1 MKVAINSCY
10 GGFNLSPA
18 AFITLAAHKGITVVQ
33 TNRSTRHFPSYATL
47 LGEPIYESHLYSSRT
62 DPDLIAVIEQLG
74 TKASGSCANL
84 RVIDIPD
91 DVKWELEDYDGYESI
106 HEVHRS
112 WS

>member
-10 GGFNLSPA
+10 GGFSLSSK
-18 AFITLAAHKGITVVQ
+18 AFIALAARNGIDVVQ
-33 TNRSTRHFPSYATL
+33 TSESGSCVKTYATSS
-47 LGEPIYESHLYSSRT
+47 GMPIYERDFCIDRA

-74 TKASGSCANL
+74 TEADGFCSKL
-84 RVIDIPD
+84 RIIDIPD
-91 DVKWELEDYDGYESI
+91 DVEWEIEDYDGYESI